1 MASSRKELNGHRQ
14 EKNQMSKIN
23 VAIVGVGNVTKTLIK
38 GLEFYQNS
46 TEGLWHPKL
55 AGFTVNDI
63 SVRGVYDVDSSKV
76 GKKIKDMVTDY
87 KINSDLSVQAGI
99 LDDPINVPNGQLKS
113 VKHSEFVDSLKKIK
127 PDFLVNLI
135 SSGMDKSSESYAKA
149 ALEVGC
155 SFLNATS
162 SKTISPELRSSF
174 ESKGVMILGD
184 DLMSQFGGTA
194 FHRGMMELLINRGIT
209 IRKAYQLDVG
219 GNADTQNT
227 MAEQLREKKRK
238 IKTESISIEVPYM
251 FRSTAG
257 TTEYAE
263 QLGNSRVSYYWIEAK
278 GFLGAPLEMD
288 LSLRTN
294 DSTNGCNVILD
305 SIRAAKFAISKNDLA
320 KSEIISAYAF
330 KNPPKKTKIR
340 ESIKAFEETFANSA
354 NY

>member
-1 MASSRKELNGHRQ
+1 MASSRKELNDHRQ

-23 VAIVGVGNVTKTLIK
+23 VAITGVGNVTKTLIK
-38 GLEFYQNS
+38 GLDFYKNS

-55 AGFTVNDI
+55 AGFTINDI
-63 SVRGVYDVDSSKV
+63 SVSGVYDVDSSKV
-76 GKKIKDMVTDY
+76 GKKIKDIITDY
-87 KINSDLSVQAGI
+87 KINSDLSVQAGVA
-99 LDDPINVPNGQLKS
+99 DDPINIPNRQIKS
-113 VKHSEFVDSLKKIK
+113 VKYNEFVDSLKKIK

-162 SKTISPELRSSF
+162 SKTITPQLRSSF
-174 ESKGVMILGD
+174 ESKGLMILGD

-238 IKTESISIEVPYM
+238 IKTESISIEVPYQ

-294 DSTNGCNVILD
+294 DSSNGCNVILD

-354 NY
+354 N

>member
-1 MASSRKELNGHRQ
+1 
-14 EKNQMSKIN
+14 MSKIN
-23 VAIVGVGNVTKTLIK
+23 IAITGIGNVTKTLIK
-38 GLEFYQNS
+38 GLEFYKNS

-63 SVRGVYDVDSSKV
+63 TLAGVYDVDSSKI
-76 GKKIKDMVTDY
+76 GKKIRDVITDY
-87 KINSDLSVQAGI
+87 KIDSDLAVQAGI
-99 LDDPINVPNGQLKS
+99 ADDQINIPSSQVKS
-113 VKHSEFVDSLKKIK
+113 MKYDEFVDSLKKIK

-162 SKTISPELRSSF
+162 SKTITPQLKSSF
-174 ESKGVMILGD
+174 ESKGLMILGD

-194 FHRGMMELLINRGIT
+194 FHRGMMEFMVNRGIT
-209 IRKAYQLDVG
+209 IQKAYQLDVG

-238 IKTESISIEVPYM
+238 IKTESISVEVPYT

-263 QLGNSRVSYYWIEAK
+263 QLGNSRVSYYWMEAK
-278 GFLGAPLEMD
+278 GFLGAPIEMD

-294 DSTNGCNVILD
+294 DSSNGCNVILD
-305 SIRAAKFAISKNDLA
+305 SIRAAKFAISKNDFA
-320 KSEIISAYAF
+320 KSDIISAYAF
-330 KNPPKKTKIR
+330 KNPPKKIKIR
-340 ESIKAFEETFANSA
+340 ESIKAFEEAFAN
-354 NY
+354 